1 MIDPK
6 KPSDRF
12 FMFLPGFLSWAMILM
27 PLWLGYLYPKA
38 ATFILTF
45 IAIYWL
51 YMAVTH
57 AYGLLKGYKTFQE
70 AIKTKWIKKVEKL
83 DFEKLPNKK
92 TLPDSYEGLKH
103 ILLIPTYKE
112 TIEILEPTFKGIMN
126 QTVGRDKIIVIVGT
140 EEAGEEIVTKAL
152 DEIKEKYGDKLPR
165 IMQFIH
171 PKGLPH
177 EIVGVASPNRT
188 WAAKHG
194 IEQLKKEGIKVKN
207 CIFTTFDSD
216 ATLHPEFL
224 ACVTYNYLTDEKR
237 YNRFYETAVHLFS
250 NNIWEVPLLAR
261 IEAVNLTLGLLS
273 SWTTQS
279 RLSET
284 FACYS
289 VALDTLIA
297 ADYWDVRFIDDT
309 LFYWRAFEVRKG
321 DFSAKYF
328 HIPIYSDATGGAN
341 YVLAHKNL
349 FKQLVRWGWGSVSTA
364 IAFKMFFTKK
374 LENLTTDQK
383 LVWLYLKIERHLL
396 VRTSVFLITFGFTIL
411 TFVNTNFRLQAATYG
426 LPKIISIFL
435 TAGVFMFIPL
445 TYVKQKLY
453 PVPKTFPKWRKYTS
467 LLEAPFVMINM
478 LTYGLIPWLYAE
490 TMMMFGYLPK
500 VTHYTEK
507 TREPKKHK
515 VEVPA

>member
-6 KPSDRF
+6 KKSDRL
-12 FMFLPGFLSWAMILM
+12 FLFIPGFMSWLMITM
-27 PLWLGYLYPKA
+27 PIWLGLTFPKV

-51 YMAVTH
+51 YMAIIH
-57 AYGLLKGYKTFQE
+57 AYGLIKGYKE
-70 AIKTKWIKKVEKL
+70 YEKSLKVNWLQKVKNLEF
-83 DFEKLPNKK
+83 DRLPNKK
-92 TLPDSYEGLKH
+92 TLPDSYDDIKH

-112 TIEILEPTFKGIMN
+112 PFEVLEPTFKAIME
-126 QTVGRDKIIVIVGT
+126 QSIGKDKIIIVVGT
-140 EEAGEEIVTKAL
+140 EEAGKEIVGRAL
-152 DEIKEKYGDKLPR
+152 DKIKQKYKNKLPR
-165 IMQFIH
+165 MMQYIH
-171 PKGLPH
+171 PKGLPN

-188 WAAKHG
+188 WAAKHAV
-194 IEQLKKEGIKVKN
+194 EQLKKEGIKVKN
-207 CIFTTFDSD
+207 CIFTTLDSD
-216 ATLHPEFL
+216 AILHHHFL
-224 ACVTYNYLTDEKR
+224 AAVTYYYLTDEKR
-237 YNRFYETAVHLFS
+237 YNRFYETAVHLFT

-261 IEAVNLTLGLLS
+261 IEATNLTLGLLS

-289 VALDTLIA
+289 TALDTLIA

-309 LFYWRAFEVRKG
+309 IFYWRAFEARGG

-328 HIPIYSDATGGAN
+328 HLPIYSDATGGEN
-341 YVLAHKNL
+341 YVIAHKNL

-374 LENLTTDQK
+374 LTKLTTDQK

-396 VRTSVFLITFGFTIL
+396 VRTSVFLITFGFAIL
-411 TFVNTNFRLQAATYG
+411 TFVNRNFRLQATTYG

-445 TYVKQKLY
+445 TYIRQKLY
-453 PVPKTFPKWRKYTS
+453 PVPPTFPKWRKYTS
-467 LLEAPFVMINM
+467 LLEAPFAMINM
-478 LTYGLIPWLYAE
+478 LTYGLVPWLYAE

-507 TREPKKHK
+507 VRTAKKHE
-515 VEVPA
+515 VELKT